1 MPQKRNPVALAGA
14 DRAGLQQA
22 DAVDSALNRDQSQEP
37 RGLKAGLI
45 ATIEKNKLEE
55 IRVGLSEFNGHDLL
69 NIRIWAAP
77 RNGGAERIPTKAGIC
92 CNVRLLPDLI
102 AALQKAEVAARQAG
116 LLS

>member
-1 MPQKRNPVALAGA
+1 MHDAADIARN
-14 DRAGLQQA
+14 REE
-22 DAVDSALNRDQSQEP
+22 SQGS
-37 RGLKAGLI
+37 RGLSPELI

-55 IRVGLSEFNGHDLL
+55 IRIELSEFNGHDLI
-69 NIRIWAAP
+69 NVRVWAEP

-92 CNVRLLPDLI
+92 CNVRRLPELI

>member
-1 MPQKRNPVALAGA
+1 MLESKRPAAL
-14 DRAGLQQA
+14 RAPTGRA
-22 DAVDSALNRDQSQEP
+22 IDMREAVDVAQNREELQGS
-37 RGLKAGLI
+37 RGLSPELI

-55 IRVGLSEFNGHDLL
+55 IRVGLSDFNGHDLL
-69 NIRIWAAP
+69 NIRIWAEP
-77 RNGGAERIPTKAGIC
+77 RNGGVERIPTKAGIC

>member
-1 MPQKRNPVALAGA
+1 VLESKRPAALRAPAGRAIDMRDAA
-14 DRAGLQQA
+14 DIARNREELQGSRDPAQL
-22 DAVDSALNRDQSQEP
+22 AVIR
-37 RGLKAGLI
+37 
-45 ATIEKNKLEE
+45 KNALEE
-55 IRVGLSEFNGHDLL
+55 IRVGLSEFNGHDVL
-69 NIRIWAAP
+69 NIRIWAEP